1 MIHSTSL
8 YSIHQKPNHSS
19 LYLISIPTDS
29 PLLSPI
35 SIPAYSLSSHNPS
48 SSTVR
53 HLQPS
58 AETKGINKTVDPIN
72 DSKYEHILES
82 FAEKLVKERP
92 SLSFVM
98 AASNSSYLHT
108 DAQTAT
114 PGLLPS

>member
-1 MIHSTSL
+1 
-8 YSIHQKPNHSS
+8 
-19 LYLISIPTDS
+19 S

-58 AETKGINKTVDPIN
+58 AGTFPSAHLLTPYAETKGINKTVDPIN